1 MSVLSG
7 KKILLGIS
15 GSIAAYKTPFIVRI
29 LKSFEADVRVI
40 MTPAAKEFV
49 SPLTLSTLSEN
60 PVLSTFTETSNDNPV
75 WNNHVELGKWA
86 DIFIVAP
93 ATSNTISAMVNAKC
107 DNILIA
113 TYLSCTAKVYV
124 VPAMDLDMMNHSAN
138 QSNLKELKSLVKK
151 VLPVGQGFLA
161 SGLYGKGRMLE
172 PDEIIKFIEQDT
184 IENLPLFKK
193 NILVTAGPTFE
204 PIDPVRFIGNH
215 SSGKMGF
222 ALAEEAAKLG
232 AEVTLITGPTS
243 VSTTYKIQIINVV
256 TAEQMFREVNK
267 NFDKIDIAIASAAV
281 SDFKPKDYKKNKIKK
296 ENNLESIKLEP
307 TKDILS
313 WMGNNKKQKFL
324 VGFALE
330 TNDEVKSA
338 LKKLR
343 SKNLDLIIM
352 NSLKEPGAGF
362 STDTNKISLIN
373 KKEEIIKFELK
384 PKKDVAKDIFSQI
397 LKEHA

>member
-1 MSVLSG
+1 
-7 KKILLGIS
+7 
-15 GSIAAYKTPFIVRI
+15 
-29 LKSFEADVRVI
+29 
-40 MTPAAKEFV
+40 
-49 SPLTLSTLSEN
+49 
-60 PVLSTFTETSNDNPV
+60 
-75 WNNHVELGKWA
+75 
-86 DIFIVAP
+86 
-93 ATSNTISAMVNAKC
+93 
-107 DNILIA
+107 
-113 TYLSCTAKVYV
+113 
-124 VPAMDLDMMNHSAN
+124 
-138 QSNLKELKSLVKK
+138 
-151 VLPVGQGFLA
+151 
-161 SGLYGKGRMLE
+161 MLE
-172 PDEIIKFIEQDT
+172 PDEIINFIEQDT
-184 IENLPLFKK
+184 LENLPLFKK

-243 VSTTYKIQIINVV
+243 VSTTHNIKIINVV

-330 TNDEVKSA
+330 TEDEVKSA

-352 NSLKEPGAGF
+352 NSLNEAGAGF
-362 STDTNKISLIN
+362 SIDTNKISLIN
-373 KKEEIIKFELK
+373 KKEEILKFELK